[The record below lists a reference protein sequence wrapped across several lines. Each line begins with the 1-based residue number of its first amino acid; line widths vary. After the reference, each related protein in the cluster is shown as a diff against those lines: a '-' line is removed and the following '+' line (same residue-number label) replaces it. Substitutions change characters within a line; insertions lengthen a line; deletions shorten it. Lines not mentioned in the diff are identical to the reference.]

1 MGKIEKESLET
12 KVRNLES
19 QVTRLEEKVDH
30 QERRLHNLTEQLAAA
45 EKELTLA
52 KSVESS
58 DELGNRQ
65 SAIYRTCHEACAA
78 DSSLKSGMHWIDPD
92 GKGVGDEPIRVHC
105 NMTTGKYNCKPQGN
119 VMTKMTFLISIR
131 CDVDSAR

>member
-58 DELGNRQ
+58 DGLGNRQ

-92 GKGVGDEPIRVHC
+92 GKGVDDEPIRVNC
-105 NMTTGKYNCKPQGN
+105 NMTT
-119 VMTKMTFLISIR
+119 
-131 CDVDSAR
+131 